1 MYAWGRK
8 VRFTAVSAV
17 VVLTLTGFSSGRH
30 GGGGHHGGGGGG
42 CSNSSQD
49 HDSSS
54 GSDSSVSDIDGSSG
68 GGPYGDSPSSAYSLG
83 ASTDGSDGSDSGTYR
98 SRPGRR
104 STPTASPGG
113 TSRSLKDGTAVL
125 VRCATTDVPYA
136 TVEVSNPN
144 GREGVFT
151 VRIKFQDDHGRTVS
165 DGSDEVSVPA
175 QDRVRAM
182 VHVNHMDRVREIDHC
197 EVDPKA
203 TADR

>member
-1 MYAWGRK
+1 M
-8 VRFTAVSAV
+8 

-30 GGGGHHGGGGGG
+30 GSGGHHSGGGGG

-54 GSDSSVSDIDGSSG
+54 GSDSSGSDIDGSSTGDPYDDAYG

-83 ASTDGSDGSDSGTYR
+83 ASTDGSDGDGGTRR
-98 SRPGRR
+98 SRPARR

-113 TSRSLKDGTAVL
+113 TARSLKDGTAVL
-125 VRCATTDVPYA
+125 VRCATTDVPFA
-136 TVEVSNPN
+136 TVEVRNPN

-151 VRIKFQDDHGRTVS
+151 VRVTFQDDHGRTVS
-165 DGSDEVSVPA
+165 DGSDEVMVPA
-175 QDRVRAM
+175 QGKVTGM
-182 VHVNHMDRVREIDHC
+182 VLVNHMDRVRDIAHC

>member
-1 MYAWGRK
+1 M
-8 VRFTAVSAV
+8 